1 VKIKITACQFR
12 VEKVSTFHEFQEQ
25 VEDLITQV
33 PENSDYIIFPE
44 LLTIGL
50 STAFGEQDASSV
62 TRIDEY
68 TNQYKNLFSSLSRK
82 RKQVIIAGTH
92 LERRKN

>member
-1 VKIKITACQFR
+1 MKINITACQFR
-12 VEKVSTFHEFQEQ
+12 VEKVSTFDEFQKQ
-25 VEDLITQV
+25 VEELITLV

-50 STAFGEQDASSV
+50 SATFGEQDASSV

-68 TNQYKNLFSSLSRK
+68 TNQYKELFRS
-82 RKQVIIAGTH
+82 I
-92 LERRKN
+92 